1 MKAKNAVKFFL
12 PVLMALI
19 VPVSGH
25 AAVIENVQFDTTYEA
40 PGVRL
45 GLQGTGLFR
54 YLGFI
59 KAYVGALYHEEGLG
73 PEEILGDSP
82 KRLEVEYFHALK
94 GEDFGKVSDRF
105 MARNVDAETLGRI
118 RPQVDYHNSLY
129 RDVRPGDRYALTYI
143 PGRGTELS
151 LNGDALGIIPGAEF
165 AAALFAMWLGD
176 DPMNADFKRQLL
188 GAR

>member
-1 MKAKNAVKFFL
+1 MQAQNAVKFL
-12 PVLMALI
+12 LTVWMALV
-19 VPVSGH
+19 VPVGGQ
-25 AAVIENVQFDTTYEA
+25 AAVIENVRFDSAYEA
-40 PGVRL
+40 QGVRL
-45 GLQGTGLFR
+45 ELQGTGLFR
-54 YLGFI
+54 YMKFI

-73 PEEILGDSP
+73 PEDILADRP

-94 GEDFGKVSDRF
+94 GEDFGKVTERF
-105 MARNVDAETLGRI
+105 MARNVDAETLDRI

-151 LNGDALGIIPGAEF
+151 LNGDALGIIAGAEF

-176 DPMNADFKRQLL
+176 DPMDADFKRQLL